1 MLLCRARA
9 VFCSSG
15 AWRCLFC
22 LYFGSRSQ
30 VPAGSTGP
38 SVTYLLV
45 VSFRSHM
52 AYALWCTCCHVM
64 GNYRL
69 ELSES
74 LIGKGGM
81 SETGAHIANGHTL
94 IGEQAVSLSI
104 QITLSY
110 KYVNKKEA
118 IAVRICTGF
127 LH

>member
-1 MLLCRARA
+1 
-9 VFCSSG
+9 
-15 AWRCLFC
+15 
-22 LYFGSRSQ
+22 
-30 VPAGSTGP
+30 
-38 SVTYLLV
+38 
-45 VSFRSHM
+45 M

-118 IAVRICTGF
+118 IAVRIRTGF